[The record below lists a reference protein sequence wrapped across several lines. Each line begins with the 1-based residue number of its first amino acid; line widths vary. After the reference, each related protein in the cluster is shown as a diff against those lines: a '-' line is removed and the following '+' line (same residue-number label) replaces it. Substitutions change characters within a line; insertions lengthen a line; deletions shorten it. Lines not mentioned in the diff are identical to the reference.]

1 MENIRYGENGQPI
14 KVSETEIINNLM
26 AKIFRLAK
34 RSFSRGNPLDDME
47 KIIIERVKYEG
58 HFNCSKEHI
67 SETIL
72 AVHDVDGS
80 EFMSLLVGPYPK
92 YRKTSL
98 ETFSRKI
105 STILYETGLK
115 DEIISIV
122 FAIILK
128 EMKNR
133 FSANKEY
140 IYSGVEGIRDE
151 GVIKLK

>member
-1 MENIRYGENGQPI
+1 M
-14 KVSETEIINNLM
+14 T
-26 AKIFRLAK
+26 KIFGLANRK
-34 RSFSRGNPLDDME
+34 FSRGCPLDDME
-47 KIIIERVKYEG
+47 EIIIDRVKMEDS
-58 HFNCSKEHI
+58 FDCSKKHI
-67 SETIL
+67 SETVL
-72 AVHDVDGS
+72 AVHNVKDN

-98 ETFSRKI
+98 ETFSRKV

-115 DEIISIV
+115 EEIISIV

-133 FSANKEY
+133 FGSNKKY
-140 IYSGVEGIRDE
+140 VYVGVDGIREE